1 MAVSLMIEP
10 TPSQAFRRR
19 NRMGA
24 IGFICAAIL
33 CFTFLDTTAKYL
45 VRQNI
50 PAIEVV
56 WARYVGHAGLML
68 IFVNPWTVKGL
79 FVTKRPWLQFAR
91 SILLFLSTFANF
103 VALKYLQL
111 AETISI
117 LFATPFLVALLA
129 GVFFGQWIGRR
140 QWLAIG
146 IGFAGVLIVTRPG
159 FGQVHW
165 AVSLSCISA
174 LCYAV
179 YNLMTRVLAAHDPT
193 TTTLVYSALAGAVI
207 LTPAVPF
214 FYVPPADLMTVL
226 LMASTGMWGLIGH
239 WLLIAAHRHVAAQD
253 LSPFIYTQIVWM
265 TVSGWLVFGDIPGL
279 YTLVGASIV
288 VASGLY
294 LLWLERQR
302 GRE

>member
-1 MAVSLMIEP
+1 MAVSPMTAP

-68 IFVNPWTVKGL
+68 IFINPWTVKGL
-79 FVTKRPWLQFAR
+79 FVTKRPWLQFSR

-129 GVFFGQWIGRR
+129 GLFFGQWIGRR

-146 IGFAGVLIVTRPG
+146 VGFAGVLIVTRPG
-159 FGQVHW
+159 FGEVHW

-174 LCYAV
+174 LCYAI

-207 LTPAVPF
+207 LTPVVPF
-214 FYVPPADLMTVL
+214 FYVPPADLTTAL

>member
-1 MAVSLMIEP
+1 MSVSFRIAP
-10 TPSQAFRRR
+10 TPSQAFRQRSR
-19 NRMGA
+19 LRA
-24 IGFICAAIL
+24 IAFICAAIL

-45 VRQNI
+45 VSQNI

-79 FVTKRPWLQFAR
+79 FVTKRPGLQFAR

-129 GVFFGQWIGRR
+129 GMFFGQWIGRR

-146 IGFAGVLIVTRPG
+146 VGFAGVLIVTRPG

-165 AVSLSCISA
+165 AVSLSCLGT

-179 YNLMTRVLAAHDPT
+179 YNLMTRVLAAYDPT

-207 LTPAVPF
+207 LTPVVPF
-214 FYVPPADLMTVL
+214 FYVPPADFLTVL
-226 LMASTGMWGLIGH
+226 LMVSTGMWGLIGH

-265 TVSGWLVFGDIPGL
+265 TVSGWVVFGDIPGV
-279 YTLVGASIV
+279 YTLAGASIV